1 VAKESTVAADRRRP
15 KVSQA
20 DFPIFTLEQSLRL
33 PQAIWDEFA
42 GKGAAP
48 HDVAIALDMSPT
60 SGTWRN
66 LAGSAI
72 AYGLVEGG
80 YNATRMTLTSLGRR
94 IVAPTAEGDDDRAR
108 VEAVL
113 QPRVMG
119 EFLRRYDRAKFPSD
133 QIAENVLV
141 ELGLPKD
148 RAPAARD
155 VLLKN
160 ARSVGIIRE
169 TKTGP
174 FVAIDEPGPAQRSL
188 EDSRIPVPPA
198 DAAPAVAEPPVTPP
212 RVAAEGATPVPILSR
227 GDSGPG
233 TVATTQRPLTRGTIV
248 DCYKLKQRLG
258 AGFSAEVWSATV
270 QRAPPGTELEKNQ
283 AVAIKFYHAHA
294 MALPDQVLRVE
305 REYRIAQSI
314 RHSHLIRIY
323 EFLLASP
330 RPHHNFLVMDLARGI
345 LLKKAIEANQ
355 VTPSQALR
363 ILHQIIS
370 ALDELHGAG
379 ALHRDVKPGNI
390 TVEIV
395 GDAVHATVLDLG
407 IVTITYE
414 KGVTA
419 VSHFLGS
426 KHWAPIEQLMGE
438 GLDERSDL
446 YSASAVAYNALTG
459 QEPYAG
465 SLTEA
470 AVAVN
475 MGRSQLLLPAFK
487 DVPDD
492 VREMINAC
500 LSYKRDDRPSS
511 ARDCL
516 DVLERHL

>member
-1 VAKESTVAADRRRP
+1 MKETTPDRRRS
-15 KVSQA
+15 KVSQT
-20 DFPIFTLEQSLRL
+20 DFPIFTLDQAMRL

-80 YNATRMTLTSLGRR
+80 YNATRMTLTALGRR
-94 IVAPTAEGDDDRAR
+94 IVAPTIEGDDARAYA
-108 VEAVL
+108 EAVL
-113 QPRVMG
+113 MPRIMG
-119 EFLRRYDRAKFPSD
+119 DFLRRYDRSKFPSD

-148 RAPAARD
+148 RASAARD
-155 VLLKN
+155 VLIKN
-160 ARSVGIIRE
+160 ARAAGIIRD
-169 TKTGP
+169 TKTGL
-174 FVAIDEPGPAQRSL
+174 FVALDDPVPAQRSV
-188 EDSRIPVPPA
+188 EDSAIVVPAADVAPSVPA
-198 DAAPAVAEPPVTPP
+198 PPVTGSRLVEGVPTPP
-212 RVAAEGATPVPILSR
+212 SR

-233 TVATTQRPLTRGTIV
+233 TLAVHQRPLTRGTVV

-258 AGFSAEVWSATV
+258 SGFSAEVWSATV
-270 QRAPPGTELEKNQ
+270 QRVPPGAELEKSQ
-283 AVAIKFYHAHA
+283 PVAIKFYHAHA

-305 REYRIAQSI
+305 REYRIAQTI
-314 RHSHLIRIY
+314 RHPNLIRIY

-355 VTPSQALR
+355 LAPVQVMR
-363 ILHQIIS
+363 ILHQVLS

-390 TVEIV
+390 TVEV
-395 GDAVHATVLDLG
+395 ADDKVHATLLDLG

-438 GLDERSDL
+438 ALDERSDL
-446 YSASAVAYNALTG
+446 YSAAAVAYNALTG
-459 QEPYAG
+459 HEPYAG

-475 MGRSQLLLPAFK
+475 MGRSQLLLPGLR
-487 DVPDD
+487 DVPED
-492 VREMINAC
+492 VAEMINAC

-516 DVLERHL
+516 DVLDRHL